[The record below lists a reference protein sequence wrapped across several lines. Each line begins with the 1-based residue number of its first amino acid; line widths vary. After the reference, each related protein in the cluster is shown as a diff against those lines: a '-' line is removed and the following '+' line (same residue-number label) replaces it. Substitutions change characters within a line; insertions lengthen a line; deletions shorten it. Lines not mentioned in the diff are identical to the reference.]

1 MTSET
6 IQVKFERRIFKFQ
19 LKERANIDFMS
30 LFRGMLYVN
39 YQNPKSTLIS
49 KRVNDDARRGNRN
62 FAVAV
67 SNTIACICDMT
78 LEITSADAEV
88 TLKIRTDFKAWGS
101 FVTG

>member
-49 KRVNDDARRGNRN
+49 KRVNDDARR
-62 FAVAV
+62 
-67 SNTIACICDMT
+67 ACICDMM
-78 LEITSADAEV
+78 LKTSANAED
-88 TLKIRTDFKAWGS
+88 LH
-101 FVTG
+101 